1 MASKGSPL
9 SLVSHT
15 QRNFLTTEEALAA
28 VLNSKDG
35 IDEIDSSSSDDSSKL
50 NEHTVDDTE
59 RDDKLQNVC
68 DEIEP
73 CFKESRLICDVSSSM
88 SVIESLHSCTGYCQ
102 VVFSYIFIDLGFCT
116 ITNF

>member
-9 SLVSHT
+9 SSVSHT
-15 QRNFLTTEEALAA
+15 RRNFLTTEEALAD
-28 VLNSKDG
+28 VLNSE
-35 IDEIDSSSSDDSSKL
+35 DEIDSSSSDDSSIL

-73 CFKESRLICDVSSSM
+73 CFRESRLICDVSSSM

-102 VVFSYIFIDLGFCT
+102 VVF
-116 ITNF
+116 